1 RELRARSARVFVA
14 PEIADYI
21 VAILNRTRHD
31 DEIVLG
37 ASPRAGFALASMAK
51 ARALVHDRDYVTPDD
66 VVALAQPVLAHRLIV
81 KDSRGSSALER
92 RRGIVDRVLSQLA
105 IPSAARERDAHAKQF
120 SLFRR

>member
-1 RELRARSARVFVA
+1 
-14 PEIADYI
+14 
-21 VAILNRTRHD
+21 
-31 DEIVLG
+31 
-37 ASPRAGFALASMAK
+37 
-51 ARALVHDRDYVTPDD
+51 
-66 VVALAQPVLAHRLIV
+66 VLAHRLIV

>member
-1 RELRARSARVFVA
+1 
-14 PEIADYI
+14 
-21 VAILNRTRHD
+21 
-31 DEIVLG
+31 
-37 ASPRAGFALASMAK
+37 MAK